1 VLEFL
6 VCALFTIVPDYLIK
20 RYGYNKRLGREIT
33 LYSVW
38 YELRWGIS
46 ACVILTVA
54 LITLIFYY
62 HPSTQNVTILYRTV
76 TILPEASGRV
86 EKVYVENNQLVSQGD
101 PLLSLESSTQKAAVE
116 TARSMLEEVEAEF
129 PKAKANLNEAEG
141 DIASV
146 EAKLAQARVD
156 LRRKVEIANQDVG
169 AVSERTVE
177 LSRNMVT
184 SLESDRASAVARRDK
199 ELANLNFVLPAKQK
213 TAEDALTQAIV
224 ALEKTVVYADVS
236 GVVTQL
242 ILQPGDIVNPIL
254 RPAGLLIPS
263 TSEMSGKQAVQAG
276 FNQLASPVIKPGS
289 PAEITCRSKPF
300 TIVPMVVTAIQPTI
314 AAGQLRPTD
323 QMVDLQD
330 RARPGTLTVRMEP
343 LYENGLDG
351 LVPGT
356 KCIANAYTYNHELL
370 ASGELGTTA
379 SLYYHMVDTVGIVHA
394 ILLRIQALLIPVQQL
409 VFSGH

>member
-1 VLEFL
+1 MLEFL
-6 VCALFTIVPDYLIK
+6 VCALFTIFPDYLIK

-33 LYSVW
+33 FYSIW
-38 YELRWGIS
+38 YELRWGIT
-46 ACVILTVA
+46 ACVILTVT

-62 HPSTQNVTILYRTV
+62 HPTTKNVTMIYRTV
-76 TILPEASGRV
+76 TILPEAGGRV
-86 EKVYVENNQLVSQGD
+86 EEVFVKNNQLVNQGD
-101 PLLSLESSTQKAAVE
+101 PLLSLESSTQKAAEE
-116 TARSMLEEVEAEF
+116 TARSMLEEIKAEF
-129 PKAKANLNEAEG
+129 PGVKASLKEVEG
-141 DIASV
+141 EIASI
-146 EAKLAQARVD
+146 EANLAQARND
-156 LRRKVEIANQDVG
+156 LKRKVEIANQDVG

-177 LSRNMVT
+177 LSRNKVT
-184 SLESDRASAVARRDK
+184 SLESDRASAIARRDK
-199 ELANLNFVLPAKQK
+199 ELANLNIVLPAQQK
-213 TAEDALTQAIV
+213 TAEDTLNQSIV
-224 ALEKTVVYADVS
+224 ELEKTVVYADVS

-263 TSEMSGKQAVQAG
+263 TSDMSGKQAVQAG
-276 FNQLASPVIKPGS
+276 FNQLASPIIKPGTL
-289 PAEITCRSKPF
+289 AEITCLSKPF

-330 RARPGTLTVRMEP
+330 RARAGTLTVRMEP
-343 LYENGLDG
+343 LYKNGLDG

-356 KCIANAYTYNHELL
+356 KCSANAYTYNHELL
-370 ASGELGTTA
+370 ASGELGTAA

-394 ILLRIQALLIPVQQL
+394 VLLRIQALTTPVQQL